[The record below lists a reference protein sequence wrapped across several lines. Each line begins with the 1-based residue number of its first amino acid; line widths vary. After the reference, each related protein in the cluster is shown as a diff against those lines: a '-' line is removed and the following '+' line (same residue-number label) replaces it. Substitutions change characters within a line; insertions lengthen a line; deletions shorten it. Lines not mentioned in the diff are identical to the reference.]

1 MPSLRDLGLSE
12 YEARSYRSLLKTGP
26 TTAKELSRTSEVP
39 MGRIYDV
46 LNGLEQHSLVRS
58 QTAGRPKKYVAVEP
72 EVALDRLLDAKKRE
86 LDEQA
91 RQYEQIVDTLIDD
104 IDTGE
109 PVDNQ
114 FWTAAI
120 GHEETIELQFER
132 ISAAEDELI
141 YVVGSPASGTD
152 LQNVSDRATEALVE
166 ALERGVDVDL
176 LVTSALVSN
185 LPERSAERYY
195 SRLVQY
201 DNFEVRMYDSID
213 GTFTLIDGV
222 EVCIA
227 VPNPL
232 KPTESFAMI
241 NLKDRP
247 FAADIHE
254 EFTPWWER
262 AEPLNLHES

>member
-12 YEARSYRSLLKTGP
+12 YEARSYRSLLQSGP
-26 TTAKELSRTSEVP
+26 TTAKELSRRSEVP

-58 QTAGRPKKYVAVEP
+58 QSAGRPKKYAAVEP
-72 EVALDRLLDAKKRE
+72 EAGLDRLLEEKKQE

-91 RQYEQIVDTLIDD
+91 KQYEEVVDTLVDD

-120 GHEETIELQFER
+120 GPEETLELQLER

-141 YVVGSPASGTD
+141 YVAGSPASGID
-152 LQNVSDRATEALVE
+152 LRSASDRVTTALEA
-166 ALERGVDVDL
+166 ALERGVDIEL
-176 LVTSALVSN
+176 LLTPTLVCDI
-185 LPERSAERYY
+185 PERSAERYY

-201 DNFEVRMYDSID
+201 DNFEVRVLESVD

-232 KPTESFAMI
+232 DPTESFAMI
-241 NLKDRP
+241 NLKDRS
-247 FAADIHE
+247 FATDIRE
-254 EFTPWWER
+254 EFTPRWDR
-262 AEPLNLHES
+262 AEPLEL

>member
-12 YEARSYRSLLKTGP
+12 YEARCYRSLLQTGP

-58 QTAGRPKKYVAVEP
+58 QSAGRPKKYVAVEP
-72 EVALDRLLDAKKRE
+72 EIALDRLLEAKKRE

-91 RQYEQIVDTLIDD
+91 KQYEEVVDTLVDD

-114 FWTAAI
+114 FWTAVI
-120 GHEETIELQFER
+120 GHEETIALQLER

-141 YVVGSPASGTD
+141 YIVGAPASGTD
-152 LQNVSDRATEALVE
+152 LKSVSDRAAEALEV

-176 LVTSALVSN
+176 LVTPALVSG
-185 LPERSAERYY
+185 LPDRSAERYH
-195 SRLVQY
+195 SRLMEY
-201 DNFEVRMYDSID
+201 DNFEARVLDSVD
-213 GTFTLIDGV
+213 GTFTVIDGI
-222 EVCIA
+222 EVCIE

-232 KPTESFAMI
+232 DPNEPFAMI
-241 NLKDRP
+241 NLKDRS
-247 FAADIHE
+247 FAADIRE
-254 EFTPWWER
+254 EFTPWWDR
-262 AEPLNLHES
+262 AEPLVL